1 MRNVAVFIESS
12 TQFGRGLLHGIGRY
26 AQLANWCLHYEQGG
40 LSRVEPDWLRD
51 WKGDGVITRAREQKH
66 SPELARRGVA
76 VLGWPSH
83 DFVAND
89 IPNIDEEAIG
99 TLAAQ
104 YFLDKGFR
112 HFAYIGHG
120 NMEWSMQRERAFQGA
135 LKEAGHGP
143 AAVRHTQLD
152 GSRSDNMIEDDRH
165 FLHALP
171 TPCAVFCV
179 TDQRGVQI
187 LGTARECGR
196 VVPEQLSILGVDNDP
211 LLCQLANPALSSI
224 DTDPEAMGTAVAN
237 RLDRLM
243 SGQDPGE
250 ARKIPPVGVL
260 ERASTASEAVD
271 DPHLVLALAFVRR
284 SAGKRITVDD
294 VTCAS
299 GVSRRALEYR
309 FRNQLQTTIA
319 AYLRQNTVEGIRKL
333 LVETDF
339 ALPKIAEILGIE
351 RLQTLHELFHRVE
364 GCSPGKYRRAYSL
377 KKRRSS

>member
-1 MRNVAVFIESS
+1 MRHVAVFIESS

-66 SPELARRGVA
+66 SQELARRGVA
-76 VLGWPSH
+76 VIGWPTNDS
-83 DFVAND
+83 VAED

-112 HFAYIGHG
+112 RFAYIGHG
-120 NMEWSMQRERAFQGA
+120 NMEWSRQRERSFQGA

-143 AAVRHTQLD
+143 AAIRHTPLG
-152 GSRSDNMIEDDRH
+152 GSRSENMREDDRH

-179 TDQRGVQI
+179 TDQRGTQI
-187 LGTARECGR
+187 LGTARGCGR
-196 VVPEQLSILGVDNDP
+196 VVPHQLSILGVDNDP
-211 LLCQLANPALSSI
+211 LLCQLAHPALSSI
-224 DTDPEAMGTAVAN
+224 DTGPEVVGRALAN

-243 SGQDPGE
+243 SGKDPE
-250 ARKIPPVGVL
+250 EPRKIRPVGIV

-271 DPHLVLALAFVRR
+271 DPHLVQALAFVTR
-284 SAGKRITVDD
+284 SAGKRITIDEVAH
-294 VTCAS
+294 AS
-299 GVSRRALEYR
+299 GISRRALEYR
-309 FRNQLQTTIA
+309 FRDQLQTTIA
-319 AYLRQNTVEGIRKL
+319 AYLRQRMVEGIKKCL
-333 LVETDF
+333 LETDF
-339 ALPKIAEILGIE
+339 PLSKIAEIQGID
-351 RLQTLHELFHRVE
+351 RLQTLHEVFHKAE
-364 GCSPGKYRRAYSL
+364 GCSPARYRRAYRLRES
-377 KKRRSS
+377 RA